1 MIVYEGG
8 LAFWQA
14 VLVDIGTL
22 VIVVLNGMRPL
33 SVENREIVGTEKGET
48 GVAGAA
54 GAAAGGGVEEV

>member
-54 GAAAGGGVEEV
+54 GGGVEEV

>member
-1 MIVYEGG
+1 MIVYVGG

-33 SVENREIVGTEKGET
+33 SIENREIEGVAVEKRET
-48 GVAGAA
+48 GVAADVA
-54 GAAAGGGVEEV
+54 NVEEV